1 MREKLAYRLVR
12 SNRKT
17 VAIQIK
23 NGEVIVK
30 APHRA
35 PLAFI
40 EDFLESKRDWIAE
53 GLAVQN
59 AYPPFTAEEVRA
71 MADAALADIP
81 KRVAHF
87 APIVGVTYGRITIR
101 NQRTKWGSC
110 SSKGN
115 LNFNCLLMLA
125 PPEVL
130 DYVVIHELCHRRQ
143 MNHSPRFW
151 AEVARICPDYQSCR
165 RWLKENGPALLA
177 RCASVSS

>member
-1 MREKLAYRLVR
+1 MGEKLAYRLVR

-81 KRVAHF
+81 KRVALF

-115 LNFNCLLMLA
+115 LNFNCVLMLA
-125 PPEVL
+125 PEWVR
-130 DYVVIHELCHRRQ
+130 DYIVIHELCHRKE
-143 MNHSPRFW
+143 MNHSAAFW
-151 AEVARICPDYQSCR
+151 AEVARVCPNYKEAEA
-165 RWLKENGPALLA
+165 WLKANGSATIE
-177 RCASVSS
+177 RFRN

>member
-71 MADAALADIP
+71 MADAALVDIP

-115 LNFNCLLMLA
+115 LNFNCVLMLA
-125 PPEVL
+125 PEWVR
-130 DYVVIHELCHRRQ
+130 DYIVVHELCHLKE
-143 MNHSPRFW
+143 MNHSARF
-151 AEVARICPDYQSCR
+151 YQLVYSVYPEYDR
-165 RWLKENGPALLA
+165 WHGWLKEHQAELMA
-177 RCASVSS
+177 RLD

>member
-40 EDFLESKRDWIAE
+40 EDFLESKRDWIVE

-71 MADAALADIP
+71 MADAALVDIP

-87 APIVGVTYGRITIR
+87 APIVGVTCGRITIR

-110 SSKGN
+110 V
-115 LNFNCLLMLA
+115 LMLS
-125 PPEVL
+125 PEWVR
-130 DYVVIHELCHRRQ
+130 DYIVVHELCHLKE
-143 MNHSPRFW
+143 MNHSPAFW
-151 AEVARICPDYQSCR
+151 AEVARVCPDYKEAEA
-165 RWLKENGPALLA
+165 WLKANGPATIE
-177 RCASVSS
+177 RFG

>member
-40 EDFLESKRDWIAE
+40 EDFLESKRDWIEKGIAT
-53 GLAVQN
+53 QN
-59 AYPPFTAEEVRA
+59 AAPKYPPFTAEEVRA

-115 LNFNCLLMLA
+115 LNFNCVLMLS
-125 PPEVL
+125 PEWVR
-130 DYVVIHELCHRRQ
+130 DYIVVHELCHRKA
-143 MNHSPRFW
+143 MNHSAAFW
-151 AEVARICPDYQSCR
+151 AEVARVCPNYRQAEA
-165 RWLKENGPALLA
+165 WLKANGNATIERFL
-177 RCASVSS
+177 